1 MDFVVSTNSGV
12 DKFIGG
18 IMAYTT
24 LFSVNPNETERK
36 TTGYLRGEHHIV
48 TGDPFHSQCIT
59 CSTNDLS
66 HGVGMLSFGIR
77 TC

>member
-24 LFSVNPNETERK
+24 LFSANPNKRERK
-36 TTGYLRGEHHIV
+36 TTGYLRGKHHIV
-48 TGDPFHSQCIT
+48 TGVPFHSQCIT
-59 CSTNDLS
+59 YQ
-66 HGVGMLSFGIR
+66 
-77 TC
+77 